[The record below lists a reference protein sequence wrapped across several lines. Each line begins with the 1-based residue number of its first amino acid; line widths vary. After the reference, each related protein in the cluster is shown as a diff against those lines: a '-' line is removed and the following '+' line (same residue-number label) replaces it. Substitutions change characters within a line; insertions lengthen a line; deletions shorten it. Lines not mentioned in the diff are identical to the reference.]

1 MANLQLLVFK
11 LSDTDFSMEIST
23 ISRVVDTLQS
33 RYLSTLK
40 SGIEG
45 LFLFEGR
52 VVPVIRLD
60 EMLGFPTANIFASN
74 PDESVIIVN
83 QDGYFLA
90 FRVDSVEGIDNI
102 SPETL
107 RPTTE
112 MDTREVGLNRDLIA
126 EVYHRLSGPVFKL
139 NPRQLLNH
147 SIG

>member
-11 LSDTDFSMEIST
+11 LSDTDFAMEISA

-33 RYLSTLK
+33 RFLSTLR

-60 EMLGFPTANIFASN
+60 EMLGFPSANIFASN

-83 QDGYFLA
+83 QAGYFLA

-102 SPETL
+102 TPETL
-107 RPTTE
+107 RPTSET
-112 MDTREVGLNRDLIA
+112 DTREAGLNHHMIG
-126 EVYHRLSGPVFKL
+126 EVYHRQSGPVFKL
-139 NPRQLLNH
+139 NPDHLLTH